1 MGYDA
6 EQRKT
11 IAALVAQ
18 GRKQGASR
26 KEVLSAFETALTEA
40 SLRNPNY
47 GDGSSVG
54 WRQETSSS
62 YPNANRLD
70 LNASA
75 ARFYQELRGVRGKGL
90 TASQAAQAVQRSAFP
105 GRYKQ
110 HQQEGVDLVHQ
121 FYDKAGNPTV
131 PKAAPTA
138 KTVTTTP
145 GVDNSATRKQMLL
158 SYVGQR
164 QDPNALLSLASG
176 LKDAQD
182 VPATTKVD
190 ISAAV
195 KVANKVA
202 PVAAGGARAVQ
213 LAAGKLG
220 VREQGQNSGPGPAQF
235 QNVFGIGSQAWCGA
249 FVGAIAKQAGA
260 KGITSRVTYVPNVVA
275 DAKAGTN
282 GFTGW
287 SSDPHQA
294 RAGDFVVLFGSSHVE
309 MVVSVNKDGSLNTIG
324 GNTSAPGG
332 EGVARKT
339 RGRGDIT
346 GVAHVK
352 Y

>member
-18 GRKQGASR
+18 GRKQGATR

-75 ARFYQELRGVRGKGL
+75 ARFYQELRGVRGKGY
-90 TASQAAQAVQRSAFP
+90 TPSQAAQAVQRSAFP

-121 FYDKAGNPTV
+121 FYDKGSPTV
-131 PKAAPTA
+131 PKAAKAPTS

-145 GVDNSATRKQMLL
+145 GVDNSTTRKQLLL
-158 SYVGQR
+158 SYVSNR
-164 QDPNALLSLASG
+164 HDPNALLSLASG

-182 VPATTKVD
+182 VPATTKV
-190 ISAAV
+190 V
-195 KVANKVA
+195 KVSAGK
-202 PVAAGGARAVQ
+202 AA
-213 LAAGKLG
+213 AAGKAPPVTGNKGTANFEGTTVAGWIAPILKYGRAHGWKGSVSSGFRSYADQVRIYNSG
-220 VREQGQNSGPGPAQF
+220 VRPAAVPGTSNHEGADFPRGAVDVSDAQTLSNIL
-235 QNVFGIGSQAWCGA
+235 QRSPYAKTLVYAGS
-249 FVGAIAKQAGA
+249 K
-260 KGITSRVTYVPNVVA
+260 
-275 DAKAGTN
+275 
-282 GFTGW
+282 
-287 SSDPHQA
+287 DPVH
-294 RAGDFVVLFGSSHVE
+294 FSHPH
-309 MVVSVNKDGSLNTIG
+309 G
-324 GNTSAPGG
+324 G
-332 EGVARKT
+332 R
-339 RGRGDIT
+339 
-346 GVAHVK
+346 